1 MTTFLHALAAF
12 MLTLVGYSSGTVLA
26 VRDPSARPFAPEV
39 ALAAA
44 AALAAAVAGPGL
56 LGRWWL
62 LAAAVGGGLV
72 LGFLAAATSLLLG
85 YRERGGVGAS
95 EPDDADAH
103 PVRRF
108 LLRIGNFQ
116 GRLTM
121 AFLYFG
127 LLTPVALLA
136 RLGTNPLELD
146 EERATYWRERDGR
159 SHPSTDLRRQS

>member
-1 MTTFLHALAAF
+1 MIGFLHALAAF

-26 VRDPSARPFAPEV
+26 VRDPGARPFVWEV

-44 AALAAAVAGPGL
+44 AALAAATVGPGL

-72 LGFLAAATSLLLG
+72 LGLLAASTSILAG
-85 YRERGGVGAS
+85 RRARSGGAAES
-95 EPDDADAH
+95 DAPDSH
-103 PVRRF
+103 PLRRF
-108 LLRIGNFQ
+108 LLRMGNFQ

-127 LLTPVALLA
+127 LLAPVALLA
-136 RLGTNPLELD
+136 RLGANPLDLE
-146 EERATYWRERDGR
+146 EERGSYWLERERDGR
-159 SHPSTDLRRQS
+159 SSTDLRRQS